1 MNKFER
7 TCIKVRILKLVRM
20 KSTGKP
26 AELAAKFDISERSV
40 KRIIR
45 EMKEEGNPITY
56 DYLRSSYV
64 IEENQ

>member
-1 MNKFER
+1 
-7 TCIKVRILKLVRM
+7 M

-45 EMKEEGNPITY
+45 EMKEEGNPIAY

-64 IEENQ
+64 IEES